1 MPLVSVVLQ
10 AIQLALPIIDQIA
23 TYLHTGKAPEIPAT
37 LVSRIVLD
45 AQKARLNVK

>member
-1 MPLVSVVLQ
+1 MPAIATILQ
-10 AIQLALPIIDQIA
+10 AIQLCLPIIDQIA
-23 TYLHTGKAPEIPAT
+23 MYLHTGKAPEIPSV